1 MGVAPPIKTARSS
14 AEEGSKPAE
23 ALAEGRGGG
32 SERLKAEPPVPHHHP
47 CRKYCLASSA
57 APATTGVAIDV
68 PLSTPAP
75 QFPLDGSP
83 SLNADAVVPGA
94 ARSGLNLLSGVGPLE
109 EK

>member
-1 MGVAPPIKTARSS
+1 MTS
-14 AEEGSKPAE
+14 AAVGSNPAE
-23 ALAEGRGGG
+23 ALAAGGARFELEFALG
-32 SERLKAEPPVPHHHP
+32 GHHHP
-47 CRKYCLASSA
+47 CAKYCLASSA

-75 QFPLDGSP
+75 QLPVPGSP

-94 ARSGLNLLSGVGPLE
+94 ARSGLCLPSGVGPEE